1 MKKARDIMTSN
12 PEVITGDE
20 QVSRAAQI
28 MRDANVGIVPVVDDP
43 GSMRLRGVITDRDIA
58 VRCIA
63 EGKDGSCRVSDAMST
78 ELDTVNPD
86 ADVREVMQLMQRRQ
100 VRRLPVCEG
109 DRIVGI
115 VAQADLALEAD
126 DDAGVGETVERISEP
141 GRGGR

>member
-20 QVSRAAQI
+20 QVTRAAQI

-86 ADVREVMQLMQRRQ
+86 ADVREVMQLMQSRQ
-100 VRRLPVCEG
+100 VRRVPVCEG
-109 DRIVGI
+109 DRIIGI
-115 VAQADLALEAD
+115 VAQADIALETD

-141 GRGGR
+141 GRGR